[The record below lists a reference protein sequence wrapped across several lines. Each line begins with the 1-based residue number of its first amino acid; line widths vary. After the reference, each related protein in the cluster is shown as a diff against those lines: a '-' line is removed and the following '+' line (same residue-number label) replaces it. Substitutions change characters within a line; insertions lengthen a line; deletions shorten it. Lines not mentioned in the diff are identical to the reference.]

1 MINKEQLAEKLMV
14 GMLNNPSIKIN
25 SETIEQMVLYAWE
38 CVDLMQAEADKRK
51 VVGVPE
57 ALQQTFVND
66 VEQPRYAPQ
75 VFKIDWS
82 LAHGDSKYWAV
93 DENGEANWYQKKP
106 YIDYDE
112 FNYEFDIDGSSHY
125 KAPSFDYKG
134 DWRDSLRGRPL

>member
-1 MINKEQLAEKLMV
+1 MILDKAKLAHDYAVKYFEVALKDNADSDFNFKHVSL
-14 GMLNNPSIKIN
+14 I
-25 SETIEQMVLYAWE
+25 AWE
-38 CVDLMQAEADKRK
+38 YADAMQAEADKRK
-51 VVGVPE
+51 PKGVPK

-82 LAHGDSKYWAV
+82 LAPSDSKYWAV

-112 FNYEFDIDGSSHY
+112 FNYEFDI
-125 KAPSFDYKG
+125 F
-134 DWRDSLRGRPL
+134 